1 VKRSGWTC
9 GSKASDHVPDRCFC
23 SPAVYSALPVTR
35 APLARITQNSCYLSP
50 PHAARVYAA
59 YLSPFELYTAVHTIA
74 QYEPC
79 NSLIYK
85 DKQLRRKWL
94 SDCDRDGIPSCCW
107 ANRRTGEEPK

>member
-59 YLSPFELYTAVHTIA
+59 YLSPSNCIQPFT
-74 QYEPC
+74 
-79 NSLIYK
+79 
-85 DKQLRRKWL
+85 
-94 SDCDRDGIPSCCW
+94 PSPSM
-107 ANRRTGEEPK
+107 RLVTH